1 MQISVHQ
8 HLYIFIYIFMYIIHM
23 CKETGAKKKHEA
35 LAINQRVHVT
45 IREVKKKT
53 KT

>member
-1 MQISVHQ
+1 MQISIHQ
-8 HLYIFIYIFMYIIHM
+8 HLYIFIYICMYIIHM
-23 CKETGAKKKHEA
+23 CTETGAKKNKHEA

-53 KT
+53 T